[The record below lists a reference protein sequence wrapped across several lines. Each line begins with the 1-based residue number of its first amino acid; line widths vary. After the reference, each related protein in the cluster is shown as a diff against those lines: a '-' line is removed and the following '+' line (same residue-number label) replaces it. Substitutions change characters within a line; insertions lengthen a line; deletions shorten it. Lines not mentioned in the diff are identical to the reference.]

1 MVCAFQDQNL
11 YINLPPSDDVFQ
23 DFKASLRKK
32 RRLTEGAQY
41 FSFFLKNASRAV
53 CTGGNLLLA

>member
-1 MVCAFQDQNL
+1 MIV
-11 YINLPPSDDVFQ
+11 VFK

-41 FSFFLKNASRAV
+41 FSFFLKNASCAV
-53 CTGGNLLLA
+53 CKESCIPGGNLLFA